1 MGIMEGEDMTNR
13 LLLLAGTALVLM
25 SGVTYA
31 QNQQPQDTKNAPT
44 ALQSTTPDKPPV
56 ATVPEAAT
64 DVAGVRRTETTGQ
77 APNVSKIMGAEM
89 DSAGDPRAAPD
100 EQ

>member
-31 QNQQPQDTKNAPT
+31 QQPQDTKNAPT
-44 ALQSTTPDKPPV
+44 ALQSTTPDTPPV

>member
-13 LLLLAGTALVLM
+13 LLLLAGTAHVLM
-25 SGVTYA
+25 SGVTNA
-31 QNQQPQDTKNAPT
+31 QQPQDTKNAPT
-44 ALQSTTPDKPPV
+44 ALQSTTPDTPPV